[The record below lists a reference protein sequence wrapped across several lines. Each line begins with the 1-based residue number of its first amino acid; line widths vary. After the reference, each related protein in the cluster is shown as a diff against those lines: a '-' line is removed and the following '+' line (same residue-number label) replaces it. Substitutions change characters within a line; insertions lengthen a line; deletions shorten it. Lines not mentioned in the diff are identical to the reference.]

1 MSGPGAGAP
10 GRRRDG
16 GPGEPRNAVRGAGS
30 GEHGGSGAGTAPGP
44 GAPREGGRE
53 RRERGL
59 EMMRRVYGWEVGDA
73 PGDFFG
79 ITVDHL
85 FGEVWT
91 RPGLSMRDRRLL
103 LIGMLAGQGL
113 NDVLDIQIPA
123 ALGNGELSAAEL
135 REIAI
140 FLTHYAGWPLGAR
153 LSVQIDGLIAK
164 HEKTT
169 KNDEPG

>member
-1 MSGPGAGAP
+1 M
-10 GRRRDG
+10 D
-16 GPGEPRNAVRGAGS
+16 
-30 GEHGGSGAGTAPGP
+30 
-44 GAPREGGRE
+44 E
-53 RRERGL
+53 RRARGL
-59 EMMRRVYGWEVGDA
+59 DMMRQVYGWEIGDA

-85 FGEVWT
+85 FGEIWT

-123 ALGNGELSAAEL
+123 ALQNGELSPAEL

-140 FLTHYAGWPLGAR
+140 FLTHYVGWPLGSK

-164 HEKTT
+164 ERARSARSG
-169 KNDEPG
+169 DPGTP